1 MFFCLLL
8 KQFVCVF
15 KLGEFVPLKGF
26 LNFKKLRYVRIRDG
40 GILTIEEHW
49 ELSRQIGKIV
59 NGHLCREF

>member
-15 KLGEFVPLKGF
+15 KLGESMPLKGY
-26 LNFKKLRYVRIRDG
+26 LKSMKHRYAKIRDG
-40 GILTIEEHW
+40 GILNIEEQW

-59 NGHLCREF
+59 NGHLCRKF

>member
-15 KLGEFVPLKGF
+15 KLGEFVLLKGF

-49 ELSRQIGKIV
+49 ELSWQIGKIV
-59 NGHLCREF
+59 NGHLCR